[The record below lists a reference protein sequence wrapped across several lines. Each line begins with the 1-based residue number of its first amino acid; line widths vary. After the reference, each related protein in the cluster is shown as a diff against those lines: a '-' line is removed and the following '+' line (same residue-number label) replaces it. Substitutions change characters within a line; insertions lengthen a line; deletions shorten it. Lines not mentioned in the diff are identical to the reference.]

1 MDSSSTNWI
10 TDALTHPLA
19 WASVRAHAL
28 DTRDW
33 LVLGGILLFQ
43 RLCVHIGMWTY
54 CLAVLPGTAL
64 HEAMHWTVA
73 ALLGARPTMPNLV
86 PVRTHGGWRL
96 GSVRFQAGYLRSLP
110 IALAP
115 VALAPLS
122 FWWATTFMPGAG
134 SGAMYWL
141 HAWLAASAFGAS
153 VPSTQDWSV
162 AAPALLAGAVMG
174 VTLWVV
180 V

>member
-1 MDSSSTNWI
+1 MDSTAWI
-10 TDALTHPLA
+10 TESLAHPLA
-19 WASVRAHAL
+19 WATARAQAL
-28 DTRDW
+28 GARDW
-33 LVLGGILLFQ
+33 LVLAGILVFQ

-64 HEAMHWTVA
+64 HEAMHWTAA

-86 PVRTHGGWRL
+86 PVRTAMGWRL

-134 SGAMYWL
+134 SGVAYGL

-153 VPSTQDWSV
+153 VPSSQDWSV
-162 AAPALLAGAVMG
+162 AAPALLVGAVVG
-174 VTLWVV
+174 VALWVAL
-180 V
+180 

>member
-1 MDSSSTNWI
+1 MDSTAGML
-10 TDALTHPLA
+10 TDALAHPLA
-19 WASVRAHAL
+19 WASARAQAL
-28 DTRDW
+28 GARDW

-43 RLCVHIGMWTY
+43 RLCVHIGMWAY

-73 ALLGARPTMPNLV
+73 ALLGAKPTMPNLV
-86 PVRTHGGWRL
+86 PQRTHGGWRL

-115 VALAPLS
+115 VALAPLA
-122 FWWATTFMPGAG
+122 FWWATAFLPGAR
-134 SGAMYWL
+134 SGVAYGL

-162 AAPALLAGAVMG
+162 AAPALLAAAVMG
-174 VTLWVV
+174 VVLWVV